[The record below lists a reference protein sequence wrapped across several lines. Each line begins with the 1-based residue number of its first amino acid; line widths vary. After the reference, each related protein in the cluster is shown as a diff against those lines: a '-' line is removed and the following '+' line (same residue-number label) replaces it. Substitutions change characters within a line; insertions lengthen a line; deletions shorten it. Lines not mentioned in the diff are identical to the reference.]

1 MAEFKIV
8 VSDPKIGK
16 SINKE
21 IKDKSAQTLLGMKIG
36 QEIDATIVDIDG
48 TLKITGGSDKV
59 GFPLRADVH
68 GSAKNNIL
76 LTAGVGFR
84 SKVKGMQKRK
94 IVRGSMISDET
105 YQINTILVKGNLV
118 LEEPP
123 TEEAKAEAPAEES
136 KTEESPSKE
145 TQSKEKPTKE

>member
-68 GSAKNNIL
+68 GSARNNIL

-118 LEEPP
+118 LEETPADD
-123 TEEAKAEAPAEES
+123 AKAE
-136 KTEESPSKE
+136 ESPAKE
-145 TQSKEKPTKE
+145 TQSKEKPIKE

>member
-8 VSDPKIGK
+8 LSDPKIGK

-94 IVRGSMISDET
+94 NVRGSMISDET
-105 YQINTILVKGNLV
+105 YQINTVLVKGNLV
-118 LEEPP
+118 LEETPA
-123 TEEAKAEAPAEES
+123 EDAKAEESPAKE
-136 KTEESPSKE
+136 TPSKE
-145 TQSKEKPTKE
+145 KSTKE

>member
-105 YQINTILVKGNLV
+105 YQINTVLVKGNLV
-118 LEEPP
+118 LEETPA
-123 TEEAKAEAPAEES
+123 EDAKAEESPAKE
-136 KTEESPSKE
+136 TPSKE
-145 TQSKEKPTKE
+145 KSTKE

>member
-1 MAEFKIV
+1 LAEFKIV

-68 GSAKNNIL
+68 GSARNNIL

-105 YQINTILVKGNLV
+105 YQINTVLVKGNLV
-118 LEEPP
+118 LEETPA
-123 TEEAKAEAPAEES
+123 EDAKAE
-136 KTEESPSKE
+136 ESPAKE
-145 TQSKEKPTKE
+145 TPSKEKPTKE

>member
-16 SINKE
+16 SITKE

-59 GFPLRADVH
+59 GFPLRGDVH
-68 GSAKNNIL
+68 GSAKNNVL
-76 LTAGVGFR
+76 LTDGVGFR
-84 SKVKGMQKRK
+84 SKIKGMQKRK
-94 IVRGSMISDET
+94 IVRGNMISDET

-118 LEEPP
+118 LD
-123 TEEAKAEAPAEES
+123 EAPAEES
-136 KTEESPSKE
+136 KEAPAEDAPAKE
-145 TQSKEKPTKE
+145 

>member
-1 MAEFKIV
+1 LAEFKIV

-16 SINKE
+16 SITKE

-59 GFPLRADVH
+59 GFPLRGDVH
-68 GSAKNNIL
+68 GSAKNNVL
-76 LTAGVGFR
+76 LTDGVGFR
-84 SKVKGMQKRK
+84 SKIKGMQKRK
-94 IVRGSMISDET
+94 IVRGNMISDET

-118 LEEPP
+118 LD
-123 TEEAKAEAPAEES
+123 EAPAEES
-136 KTEESPSKE
+136 KEAPAEESKE
-145 TQSKEKPTKE
+145 APAEDAPAKE

>member
-1 MAEFKIV
+1 LAEFKIV

-105 YQINTILVKGNLV
+105 YQINTVLVKGNLV
-118 LEEPP
+118 LEETPA
-123 TEEAKAEAPAEES
+123 EDAKAE
-136 KTEESPSKE
+136 ESPAKE
-145 TQSKEKPTKE
+145 TQSKEKPIKE

>member
-8 VSDPKIGK
+8 VSDPKTGK
-16 SINKE
+16 SITKE

-48 TLKITGGSDKV
+48 TLKISGGSDKV
-59 GFPLRADVH
+59 GFPMRSDVH
-68 GSAKNNIL
+68 GSGKNGVL
-76 LTAGVGFR
+76 LTTGVGFR

-105 YQINTILVKGNLV
+105 YQINTILIKGNLI
-118 LEEPP
+118 LESP
-123 TEEAKAEAPAEES
+123 TKEAKAE
-136 KTEESPSKE
+136 
-145 TQSKEKPTKE
+145 EKPTKEAKAEE

>member
-68 GSAKNNIL
+68 GSARNNIL
-76 LTAGVGFR
+76 LTAGGGFR

-105 YQINTILVKGNLV
+105 YQINTVLVKGNLV
-118 LEEPP
+118 LEETPA
-123 TEEAKAEAPAEES
+123 EDAKAE
-136 KTEESPSKE
+136 ESPAKE
-145 TQSKEKPTKE
+145 TPSKKKPTKE

>member
-16 SINKE
+16 SITKE

-59 GFPLRADVH
+59 GFPLRGDVH
-68 GSAKNNIL
+68 GSAKNNVL
-76 LTAGVGFR
+76 LTDGVGFR
-84 SKVKGMQKRK
+84 SKIKGMQKRK
-94 IVRGSMISDET
+94 IVRGNMISDET

-118 LEEPP
+118 LD
-123 TEEAKAEAPAEES
+123 EAPAEES
-136 KTEESPSKE
+136 KEAPAEESKE
-145 TQSKEKPTKE
+145 APAEDAPAKE

>member
-68 GSAKNNIL
+68 GSARNNIL

-105 YQINTILVKGNLV
+105 YQINTVLVKGNLV
-118 LEEPP
+118 LEETPA
-123 TEEAKAEAPAEES
+123 EDAKAE
-136 KTEESPSKE
+136 ESPAKE
-145 TQSKEKPTKE
+145 TPSKEKPTKE

>member
-59 GFPLRADVH
+59 GFPLRGDVH
-68 GSAKNNIL
+68 GSGKNSIL

-123 TEEAKAEAPAEES
+123 TEEDKAEAPAEES
-136 KTEESPSKE
+136 KTEESPTKE

>member
-1 MAEFKIV
+1 MNVTLAEFKIV

-105 YQINTILVKGNLV
+105 YQINTVLVKGNLV
-118 LEEPP
+118 LEETPA
-123 TEEAKAEAPAEES
+123 EDAKAE
-136 KTEESPSKE
+136 ESPAKE
-145 TQSKEKPTKE
+145 TPSKEKPTKE

>member
-1 MAEFKIV
+1 LAEFKIV

-105 YQINTILVKGNLV
+105 YQINTVLVKGNLV
-118 LEEPP
+118 LEETPA
-123 TEEAKAEAPAEES
+123 EDAKAE
-136 KTEESPSKE
+136 ESPAKE
-145 TQSKEKPTKE
+145 TPSKEKPTKE

>member
-1 MAEFKIV
+1 LAEFKIV

-68 GSAKNNIL
+68 GSARNNIL

-105 YQINTILVKGNLV
+105 YQINTVLVKGNLV
-118 LEEPP
+118 LEETPA
-123 TEEAKAEAPAEES
+123 EDAKAE
-136 KTEESPSKE
+136 ESPAKE
-145 TQSKEKPTKE
+145 TPSKKKPTKE

>member
-16 SINKE
+16 SITKE

-59 GFPLRADVH
+59 GFPLRGDVH
-68 GSAKNNIL
+68 GSGKNNIL

-123 TEEAKAEAPAEES
+123 TEEDKAEAPAEES
-136 KTEESPSKE
+136 KTEQSPIKE

>member
-8 VSDPKIGK
+8 VSDPKTGK

-105 YQINTILVKGNLV
+105 YQINTVLVKGNLV
-118 LEEPP
+118 LEETPA
-123 TEEAKAEAPAEES
+123 EDAKAE
-136 KTEESPSKE
+136 ESPAKE

>member
-1 MAEFKIV
+1 VNVTLAEFKIV

-105 YQINTILVKGNLV
+105 YQINTVLVKGNLV
-118 LEEPP
+118 LEETPA
-123 TEEAKAEAPAEES
+123 EDAKAE
-136 KTEESPSKE
+136 ESPAKE
-145 TQSKEKPTKE
+145 TPSKEKPTKE

>member
-1 MAEFKIV
+1 LAEFKIV

-68 GSAKNNIL
+68 GSARNNIL

-118 LEEPP
+118 LEETPA
-123 TEEAKAEAPAEES
+123 EDAKAE
-136 KTEESPSKE
+136 ESPAKE

>member
-36 QEIDATIVDIDG
+36 QEIDATIVDIVG

-84 SKVKGMQKRK
+84 SKGKGMQKRK

-118 LEEPP
+118 LEETPA
-123 TEEAKAEAPAEES
+123 EDAKAE
-136 KTEESPSKE
+136 ESPAKE

>member
-68 GSAKNNIL
+68 GSARNNIL

-105 YQINTILVKGNLV
+105 YQINTVLVKGNLV
-118 LEEPP
+118 LEETPA
-123 TEEAKAEAPAEES
+123 EDAKAE
-136 KTEESPSKE
+136 ESPAKE

>member
-68 GSAKNNIL
+68 GSARNNIL

-118 LEEPP
+118 LEETPA
-123 TEEAKAEAPAEES
+123 EDAKAEES
-136 KTEESPSKE
+136 RAKE

>member
-8 VSDPKIGK
+8 VSDPKTGK
-16 SINKE
+16 SITKE
-21 IKDKSAQTLLGMKIG
+21 IKDKSAQTLMGMKIG

-48 TLKITGGSDKV
+48 TLKISGGSDKV
-59 GFPLRADVH
+59 GFPMRSDVH
-68 GSAKNNIL
+68 GSARNNIL
-76 LTAGVGFR
+76 LTSGVGFR

-118 LEEPP
+118 LDKPA
-123 TEEAKAEAPAEES
+123 EEAKAEEKPAEED
-136 KTEESPSKE
+136 K
-145 TQSKEKPTKE
+145 TKE

>member
-76 LTAGVGFR
+76 LTAGVGFL

-105 YQINTILVKGNLV
+105 YQINTVLVKGNLV
-118 LEEPP
+118 LEETPA
-123 TEEAKAEAPAEES
+123 EDAKAE
-136 KTEESPSKE
+136 ESPAKE

>member
-16 SINKE
+16 SITKE

-68 GSAKNNIL
+68 GSGKNNIL

-118 LEEPP
+118 LEETP
-123 TEEAKAEAPAEES
+123 TEEAKAEAPVEES
-136 KTEESPSKE
+136 KTEESPTKE

>member
-16 SINKE
+16 SVTKE

-118 LEEPP
+118 LEETPA
-123 TEEAKAEAPAEES
+123 EDAKAE
-136 KTEESPSKE
+136 ESPAKE
-145 TQSKEKPTKE
+145 TPSKEKPTKE